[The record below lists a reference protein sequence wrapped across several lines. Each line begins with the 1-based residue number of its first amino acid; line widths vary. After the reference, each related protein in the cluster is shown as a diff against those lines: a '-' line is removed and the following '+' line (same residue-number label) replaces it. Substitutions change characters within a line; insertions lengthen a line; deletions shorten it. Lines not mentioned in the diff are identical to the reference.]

1 MRIMRRRDVPKYREN
16 PFLEHTTELSISGY
30 KNVYSSPDGKTIMV
44 NRIDGEL
51 IGSAGFFYR
60 KEVDKTEFVKL
71 YAEGV
76 AAVMQLQSCGKKVF
90 QLIYE
95 QLYGAKGVGITKI
108 DLTYEM
114 LTDEQQS
121 RMSKA
126 TFKRGINE
134 NLKHNIIAETY
145 TPGVYFINPAYIFN
159 GNRLALVK
167 EYVMK
172 KRIPVFE
179 EVLEDNGQQ
188 TLPLE

>member
-1 MRIMRRRDVPKYREN
+1 MRRRAVPKYREN
-16 PFLEHTTELSISGY
+16 PFLEHTTEISVSGY
-30 KNVYSSPDGKTIMV
+30 KPVYSSPDGSRAIVDRVT
-44 NRIDGEL
+44 GEFE
-51 IGSAGFFYR
+51 GSVGFFYK

-76 AAVMQLQSCGKKVF
+76 AAVMKLQSCGKKVF

-95 QLYGAKGVGITKI
+95 QLYGSKGVGATKV

-126 TFKRGINE
+126 TYKRGIND
-134 NLKHNIIAETY
+134 NLKHGVIAETY

-159 GNRLALVK
+159 GDRLALVRQ
-167 EYVMK
+167 YVLAK
-172 KRIPVFE
+172 NLPVFE
-179 EVLEDNGQQ
+179 QELEKKGQQ
-188 TLPLE
+188 QLPLE